1 MKHNYKKKER
11 LIQETARLL
20 YEEGYRDY
28 QFAKQ
33 KAAERLGM
41 NGNQTSH
48 PSHMEIHQALVKYA
62 SLFATEE
69 HKKHL
74 QELRKIAMEAMN
86 FLQGYAP
93 RLTGRVMDGTAGL
106 HTPITLHLFTATA
119 EEVMFFLE
127 DNNIP
132 FQTHEQQLMIKNK
145 KEKVPLL
152 VFYVDDI
159 EVELLL
165 LPEENWRVPPISN
178 ITGKKMKCIAIEE
191 VKKLLL
197 CA

>member
-20 YEEGYRDY
+20 YEEGYNDY

-33 KAAERLGM
+33 KAAERLGI
-41 NGNQTSH
+41 NGNQASH
-48 PSHMEIHQALVKYA
+48 PSHLEIHQALTKYA
-62 SLFATEE
+62 AMFATDE
-69 HKKHL
+69 HKQHL
-74 QELRKIAMEAMN
+74 QELRKIAMEAMS
-86 FLQGYAP
+86 FLNHYSP
-93 RLTGRVMDGTAGL
+93 RLTGRVMDGTASL
-106 HTPITLHLFTATA
+106 HTPITLHLFATTA

-132 FQTHEQQLMIKNK
+132 FQTHEQPLTIKNK
-145 KEKVPLL
+145 KEKIPLL

-165 LPEENWRVPPISN
+165 LPEDNWRVPPISH